1 MAVSSPQLPARGYT
15 QQGRTAASLWY
26 SIPAAHDFEL
36 HVSGQALISTI
47 FTSHLTQLA
56 ILLFWAASHLFHIA
70 WLGNL
75 SVHAIRDPHFGAI
88 AMFHIAWLGNCPH
101 CAASYF
107 YVTSAS
113 GLYQWYF
120 TVGMT
125 AESQLLHAASFL
137 CATGACLLVAAYFH
151 SRARFTGSLA
161 ASSWQALVN
170 HHLGAMLGTA
180 SIAWAGHVV
189 HVALPVSRGAQID
202 GLAVF
207 TQICHPLSQAP
218 FLDFNWAAYA
228 AQPDGIAHV
237 FGSADASA
245 GSAILTFIGGL
256 LPGAELYLTDL
267 AHHHLAVGIVAV
279 LLGSVANGINFSA
292 GLLPE
297 SLHYQLA
304 WALAALGTASSYA
317 AQHIDAL
324 PPYAYLDKVSHAG
337 LYTHHQYIAG
347 FFLCG
352 AFAHG
357 AIYLVRDD
365 SFNSPGW
372 FAKLVMQ
379 HRAFIISHL
388 SYVSLFL
395 GFHTLGLYVHND
407 VMQAFACP
415 EKMIGI
421 APVFAQWIQVAH
433 GNTLGFS
440 ISSGDVLVHHGIALG
455 LHVTTLILLK
465 AALNGRSSKL
475 FPDKVAFGYGFP
487 CDGPGRGGTCDISA
501 WDGFYLAVFWMLN
514 TIGWKHIALW
524 TDNLGLFQDSSTYLM
539 GWFRDYL
546 WFNSAQLINGYNPF
560 GFNSLS
566 VWAWTFLLGHL
577 IWATGFMFLI
587 SWRGYWQ
594 ELIESIVWA
603 HEQTPIAGLLVWNKA
618 PVALS
623 IVQARF
629 VGLAH
634 FAVGY
639 VFTYG
644 PFVIASTFGWWIRG

>member
-1 MAVSSPQLPARGYT
+1 LS
-15 QQGRTAASLWY
+15 
-26 SIPAAHDFEL
+26 AH
-36 HVSGQALISTI
+36 AT
-47 FTSHLTQLA
+47 
-56 ILLFWAASHLFHIA
+56 
-70 WLGNL
+70 
-75 SVHAIRDPHFGAI
+75 RDPHFGAS
-88 AMFHIAWLGNCPH
+88 
-101 CAASYF
+101 AALS
-107 YVTSAS
+107 SASSLSVVSTS

-125 AESQLLHAASFL
+125 SESQLLHAASFL
-137 CATGACLLVAAYFH
+137 CVAGAGLLVAAFFH
-151 SRARFTGSLA
+151 SRSLFTGSLA

-180 SIAWAGHVV
+180 SIAWAGHIV
-189 HVALPVSRGAQID
+189 HVALHISQGAHVD
-202 GLAVF
+202 ALASF
-207 TQICHPLSQAP
+207 TQLCHPLSLAP
-218 FLDFNWAAYA
+218 FLGFNWASYA
-228 AQPDGIAHV
+228 MQPDGIAHV
-237 FGSADASA
+237 FGSADAAS
-245 GSAILTFIGGL
+245 GNAILTFLGGL
-256 LPGAELYLTDL
+256 LPASDSLYLTDI
-267 AHHHLAVGIVAV
+267 AHHHLAVGILAV

-365 SFNSPGW
+365 SYNSPGW

-475 FPDKVAFGYGFP
+475 FPDKVAFGSRFP
-487 CDGPGRGGTCDISA
+487 CDGPGRGGT
-501 WDGFYLAVFWMLN
+501 
-514 TIGWKHIALW
+514 
-524 TDNLGLFQDSSTYLM
+524 
-539 GWFRDYL
+539 
-546 WFNSAQLINGYNPF
+546 
-560 GFNSLS
+560 
-566 VWAWTFLLGHL
+566 
-577 IWATGFMFLI
+577 
-587 SWRGYWQ
+587 
-594 ELIESIVWA
+594 
-603 HEQTPIAGLLVWNKA
+603 
-618 PVALS
+618 
-623 IVQARF
+623 
-629 VGLAH
+629 
-634 FAVGY
+634 
-639 VFTYG
+639 
-644 PFVIASTFGWWIRG
+644 

>member
-1 MAVSSPQLPARGYT
+1 MFFPWLTILSCTSQTSPL
-15 QQGRTAASLWY
+15 
-26 SIPAAHDFEL
+26 
-36 HVSGQALISTI
+36 
-47 FTSHLTQLA
+47 FTT
-56 ILLFWAASHLFHIA
+56 SHLFHIA
-70 WLGNL
+70 WLGNFHSFVQAAGSGLRPSAL
-75 SVHAIRDPHFGAI
+75 SAHAIRDPHFGAS
-88 AMFHIAWLGNCPH
+88 
-101 CAASYF
+101 AALSNASSLS
-107 YVTSAS
+107 VVSTS

-125 AESQLLHAASFL
+125 SESQLLHAASFL
-137 CATGACLLVAAYFH
+137 CATGAGLLVAAFFH
-151 SRARFTGSLA
+151 SRSVFTGSLA

-180 SIAWAGHVV
+180 SLAWAGHLV
-189 HVALPVSRGAQID
+189 HVALPVSRGAQVD
-202 GLAVF
+202 GFAVF
-207 TQICHPLSQAP
+207 TQLCHPLSLAP
-218 FLDFNWAAYA
+218 FLSFNWASYA

-237 FGSADASA
+237 FGSTDSA
-245 GSAILTFIGGL
+245 GGSAILTFLGGL
-256 LPGAELYLTDL
+256 LPASDSLYLTDI

-279 LLGSVANGINFSA
+279 LLGAVANGVKFSSA
-292 GLLPE
+292 LLPE

-304 WALAALGTASSYA
+304 WALAALGTASSGGA
-317 AQHIDAL
+317 PHIDAL

-407 VMQAFACP
+407 VVQVCACP

-514 TIGWKHIALW
+514 TIGWTTFYWHWKHIALW

-546 WFNSAQLINGYNPF
+546 WFNSSQLINGYNPF

-577 IWATGFMFLI
+577 IWARASCSSSRGGATGR
-587 SWRGYWQ
+587 S
-594 ELIESIVWA
+594 
-603 HEQTPIAGLLVWNKA
+603 
-618 PVALS
+618 
-623 IVQARF
+623 
-629 VGLAH
+629 
-634 FAVGY
+634 
-639 VFTYG
+639 
-644 PFVIASTFGWWIRG
+644 